1 MGRLRGGF
9 ECGLGRG
16 RLEGEFLFFLSQDLI
31 FEAFFFLL
39 LSSTDTK
46 SQQHLLQSLRITLPR
61 NGRNFAYQ
69 KHPHHHALRRIT
81 HRQHLLRQSKPHSN
95 FLLHLPQPPQ
105 SAHRPRTHDPPLV
118 QRHPHALPNRNSRR
132 TLPFQQSQTSLRNLP
147 RARLARR
154 KNQSHPGNRRS
165 TLQQHVFHVF
175 RNAARRNPPQS
186 HLYEPDRRSRRNRAR
201 SSYD

>member
-1 MGRLRGGF
+1 MSF
-9 ECGLGRG
+9 FSSS
-16 RLEGEFLFFLSQDLI
+16 LEIQFSKL
-31 FEAFFFLL
+31 FFLL
-39 LSSTDTK
+39 LSSTETK
-46 SQQHLLQSLRITLPR
+46 SQHLPQSLRITLPR
-61 NGRNFAYQ
+61 NGRNLAHQ

-81 HRQHLLRQSKPHSN
+81 HRQPLLRPSKPHSN
-95 FLLHLPQPPQ
+95 FLLQLPQPPQ

-118 QRHPHALPNRNSRR
+118 QRHPHPLPNRNSRR
-132 TLPFQQSQTSLRNLP
+132 TLPIQQSQTSLRNLP

-154 KNQSHPGNRRS
+154 RSQSHPGNRRS

-175 RNAARRNPPQS
+175 RNAARRNSPQS

>member
-1 MGRLRGGF
+1 MGRLKGGF

-16 RLEGEFLFFLSQDLI
+16 RLEGEFLFLLLSRFQFLKP
-31 FEAFFFLL
+31 FFFLL

-46 SQQHLLQSLRITLPR
+46 SQHLLQSLRIPLPR
-61 NGRNFAYQ
+61 NGRNFSYQ

-81 HRQHLLRQSKPHSN
+81 HRQHLLRESKPHSN

-105 SAHRPRTHDPPLV
+105 SAHRPRTHDPSLV
-118 QRHPHALPNRNSRR
+118 QRHPHPLPNRNSRR
-132 TLPFQQSQTSLRNLP
+132 TLPVQQSQTGLRNLP
-147 RARLARR
+147 RPGLARR
-154 KNQSHPGNRRS
+154 KNQSHIGNRRS
-165 TLQQHVFHVF
+165 TLQQHVLHVF
-175 RNAARRNPPQS
+175 RNAARRNSPQR

>member
-1 MGRLRGGF
+1 MVWGEDAWRVSF
-9 ECGLGRG
+9 FSSSS
-16 RLEGEFLFFLSQDLI
+16 LEIQFLKP
-31 FEAFFFLL
+31 FFFFFFCHRQTLNRNN
-39 LSSTDTK
+39 
-46 SQQHLLQSLRITLPR
+46 LLQSLRITLSR
-61 NGRNFAYQ
+61 NGRNFPYQ

-105 SAHRPRTHDPPLV
+105 SAHRPRTHDPSLHS
-118 QRHPHALPNRNSRR
+118 RHPHPLPNRNSRR
-132 TLPFQQSQTSLRNLP
+132 TLPNQQSQTGLRNLP
-147 RARLARR
+147 RAGLARR

-175 RNAARRNPPQS
+175 RNAACRNSPQS

>member
-1 MGRLRGGF
+1 MVWGEDAWRVSF
-9 ECGLGRG
+9 FSSSS
-16 RLEGEFLFFLSQDLI
+16 LEIQFLKPFFS
-31 FEAFFFLL
+31 LL

-46 SQQHLLQSLRITLPR
+46 SQHLLQSLRITLPR

-81 HRQHLLRQSKPHSN
+81 HRQPLLRESKPHSN

-105 SAHRPRTHDPPLV
+105 PSHRPRTHDPPLI

-132 TLPFQQSQTSLRNLP
+132 TLPIQQSQTSLRNLP

-154 KNQSHPGNRRS
+154 RHQSHPGNRRS

-175 RNAARRNPPQS
+175 RNAARRNSPQS
-186 HLYEPDRRSRRNRAR
+186 HLYEPDRRSGRNRAR
-201 SSYD
+201 SSND

>member
-1 MGRLRGGF
+1 MVWGEDAWRVSF
-9 ECGLGRG
+9 FSSS
-16 RLEGEFLFFLSQDLI
+16 LEIQSLKP
-31 FEAFFFLL
+31 FFLL

-46 SQQHLLQSLRITLPR
+46 SQHFLQSLRIPLPR

-81 HRQHLLRQSKPHSN
+81 HRQPLLRPSKPHSN

-105 SAHRPRTHDPPLV
+105 SAHRPRTHDPSLD
-118 QRHPHALPNRNSRR
+118 RGHPHPLPNRNSRR
-132 TLPFQQSQTSLRNLP
+132 TLPQQQSQTGLRNLP

-165 TLQQHVFHVF
+165 TLQQHKLHVF
-175 RNAARRNPPQS
+175 RNAARRNSPQS